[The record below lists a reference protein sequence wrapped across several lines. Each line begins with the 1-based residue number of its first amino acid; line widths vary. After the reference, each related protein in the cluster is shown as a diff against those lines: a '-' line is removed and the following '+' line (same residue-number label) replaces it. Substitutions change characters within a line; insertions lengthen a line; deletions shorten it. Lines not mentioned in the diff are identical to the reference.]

1 MMPPRPVDRATASTW
16 RCAARAM
23 NVPLPALRRMT
34 PRELAALLRRARR
47 RAEREWTRA
56 SLRVDALVA
65 AQDALREGRLP

>member
-1 MMPPRPVDRATASTW
+1 
-16 RCAARAM
+16 M